1 MQVIY
6 PAHVI
11 AAAAFYFARKFTH
24 THIEKGP
31 DGREW
36 WEQYGVRIEDLR
48 GTPHATP
55 PVAEDIVDVD
65 VVLAMVDVYN
75 SLPHLGYEGKYPPA
89 IISPQISERGIPVRN
104 GSATAATGD
113 GKGSEGTERK
123 TGLENGM
130 MKKENIPDYQRED
143 QEMSSP
149 PPPPPPL
156 PAAQESSRQ
165 PPRERSV
172 NIPPPERGR
181 SPTRRLHPINNNN
194 NKESHGPHSPSW
206 RNYSCSRSPSRGRS
220 SERGSARHIDQYISP
235 ERRKLQQGDTYIPPL
250 QQGRKRSFDEGEET
264 TGRDKRQRS
273 FSSEGEISEG
283 EVR

>member
-1 MQVIY
+1 
-6 PAHVI
+6 
-11 AAAAFYFARKFTH
+11 
-24 THIEKGP
+24 
-31 DGREW
+31 
-36 WEQYGVRIEDLR
+36 
-48 GTPHATP
+48 
-55 PVAEDIVDVD
+55 
-65 VVLAMVDVYN
+65 MVDVYN

-149 PPPPPPL
+149 PPPPPPPPPPL

-181 SPTRRLHPINNNN
+181 SPTRRPRPINNNDN
-194 NKESHGPHSPSW
+194 KKESHGPHSPSW

-220 SERGSARHIDQYISP
+220 SERGGARHIDQYISP
-235 ERRKLQQGDTYIPPL
+235 ERRKPQQGDTYIPPL

-264 TGRDKRQRS
+264 TGREKRQRS
-273 FSSEGEISEG
+273 LSSEGEISEG